1 MRVGYRRRHTA
12 SVLIPML
19 CTLVF
24 VCFLA
29 HTILKRAEPAFVA
42 QTSNY
47 SNTAF
52 TDLVNKCII
61 ETTSKKEFDD
71 FFKIV
76 SSDGISMIEADT
88 SKINSFT
95 SELAINIQN
104 ALNADYPAK
113 LYIPLGSLTNY
124 YLLSSAGPQIP
135 VKIIPISVVNSTIED
150 TFESVGINHTRHS
163 IKLKIWVDMHY
174 RSFVLDERERLEIS
188 VPIAETVIS
197 GDVPKYYG
205 TGLTTSV
212 K

>member
-1 MRVGYRRRHTA
+1 
-12 SVLIPML
+12 
-19 CTLVF
+19 
-24 VCFLA
+24 
-29 HTILKRAEPAFVA
+29 
-42 QTSNY
+42 
-47 SNTAF
+47 
-52 TDLVNKCII
+52 
-61 ETTSKKEFDD
+61 
-71 FFKIV
+71 
-76 SSDGISMIEADT
+76 MIEADT

-95 SELAINIQN
+95 SELSINIQN

-135 VKIIPISVVNSTIED
+135 VKIIPISVVNSKIED

-174 RSFVLDERERLEIS
+174 RSFVLDERERLEIT

-205 TGLTTSV
+205 SGLTTSV